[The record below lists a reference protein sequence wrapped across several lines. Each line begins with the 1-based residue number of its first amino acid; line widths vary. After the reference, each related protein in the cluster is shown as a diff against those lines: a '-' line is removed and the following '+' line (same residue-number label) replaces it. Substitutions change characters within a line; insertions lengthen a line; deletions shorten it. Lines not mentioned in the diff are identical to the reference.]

1 MRTPPSCDP
10 SLAGLSSG
18 GPLENGEEPSQHKE
32 AFLCQAQFVKFLH
45 HTRTHTRTYT
55 HTVIVSRKFLP
66 SFLVVHAIMTMRGGW
81 GDLHINV
88 FAHMCTGVL
97 DPQTAELAVVTTT
110 LVEGPPLAGATVTLQ
125 VPGPLHFCSKF
136 LGLRLLAQFRSWR
149 ECQLF
154 PTSCLLSPAGAT
166 AVEVG
171 SANARAS
178 VALLLSVRRAR
189 KTADAHAGRLQA
201 EALLFPDSNRASV
214 AQDPPLLAQSSKP

>member
-1 MRTPPSCDP
+1 
-10 SLAGLSSG
+10 
-18 GPLENGEEPSQHKE
+18 
-32 AFLCQAQFVKFLH
+32 
-45 HTRTHTRTYT
+45 
-55 HTVIVSRKFLP
+55 
-66 SFLVVHAIMTMRGGW
+66 MTMRGGW

-125 VPGPLHFCSKF
+125 VPGVVWGVGGGRADSCLQAQPMHF

>member
-18 GPLENGEEPSQHKE
+18 GPLEN
-32 AFLCQAQFVKFLH
+32 
-45 HTRTHTRTYT
+45 
-55 HTVIVSRKFLP
+55 
-66 SFLVVHAIMTMRGGW
+66 
-81 GDLHINV
+81 
-88 FAHMCTGVL
+88 GVL

-125 VPGPLHFCSKF
+125 VPG
-136 LGLRLLAQFRSWR
+136 
-149 ECQLF
+149 
-154 PTSCLLSPAGAT
+154 LLSPAGAT